1 MNDPISHH
9 YIPQFYLRQ
18 WTGPDGRLFRYH
30 RPHDRVVVS
39 KPTPEYTGFEDY
51 LYTVNIPNDPQI
63 LEKEFF
69 SKLDHYA
76 ALVLERLK
84 NPGPRLVILGR
95 QALDNTQR
103 SDWTRF
109 IQSLHLRCP
118 HSLTEIDTVLR
129 RLLRE
134 NMERDHG
141 AAYRASKKPD
151 DPEFVYDYAVSDAP
165 GLFADAHKYHLTE
178 LIAHEPLGN
187 YIINMIWAVI
197 DVSDATHR
205 LLTSDRPYIL
215 PRGLMD
221 PSCILGVPISPTRV
235 FLAAN
240 KMEELEQLS
249 HQSSEDTVR
258 NANNLV
264 VRMAVQNVYGS
275 TNDRR
280 EFVERRLR
288 RPNDAPLPGLIMGP
302 A

>member
-1 MNDPISHH
+1 M
-9 YIPQFYLRQ
+9 
-18 WTGPDGRLFRYH
+18 
-30 RPHDRVVVS
+30 
-39 KPTPEYTGFEDY
+39 
-51 LYTVNIPNDPQI
+51 
-63 LEKEFF
+63 
-69 SKLDHYA
+69 
-76 ALVLERLK
+76 
-84 NPGPRLVILGR
+84 VILGR

-178 LIAHEPLGN
+178 LISSGASRQLYYQHDLGGN
-187 YIINMIWAVI
+187 RRM
-197 DVSDATHR
+197 DATHR

-249 HQSSEDTVR
+249 HQSGEDTVR

>member
-1 MNDPISHH
+1 MNDPIRHH

-18 WTGPDGRLFRYH
+18 WARPDGQLFWYH
-30 RPHDRVVVS
+30 RPHDRVVVL
-39 KPTPEYTGFEDY
+39 KRPPRAVGFENY
-51 LYTVNIPNDPQI
+51 LYTVNSTADPQI
-63 LEKEFF
+63 LEREFF
-69 SKLDHYA
+69 SKLDNYA
-76 ALVLERLK
+76 APILERLTQ
-84 NPGPRLVILGR
+84 PGPRLVILGR
-95 QALDNTQR
+95 HHLDDAQR

-141 AAYRASKKPD
+141 TVYRASRQPD
-151 DPEFVYDYAVSDAP
+151 NPDSVYDYAVSDAP
-165 GLFADAHKYHLTE
+165 GLFADAHKFHLTE

-197 DVSDATHR
+197 DVSDAPHP

-215 PRGLMD
+215 PRGLID
-221 PSCILGVPISPTRV
+221 PFCILGVPISPTRI

-240 KMEELEQLS
+240 NMEELEKLS
-249 HQSSEDTVR
+249 RQPSNDTVR
-258 NANNLV
+258 NSNDLV
-264 VRMAVQNVYGS
+264 VKMAVQDVYGS

-288 RPNDAPLPGLIMGP
+288 RPNDPPLPGLIMGP